1 MSTYIFKK
9 LKDKT
14 NPYDTTEVEMIVETV
29 DRQELLERF
38 IDFLQVSGY
47 NVKDLEDEL
56 GEEND

>member
-14 NPYDTTEVEMIVETV
+14 NHYDTTEIEMIVETV

-47 NVKDLEDEL
+47 NIKDLQDEL
-56 GEEND
+56 EDLSD